1 MTGVQTCALPIY
13 GAANVL
19 QEILTVKSDDVTGRA
34 KTYENIVKGENLT
47 EPNIPE
53 AFNVLI
59 KELQGLGLDITIN

>member
-1 MTGVQTCALPIY
+1 MEVWALEGY

-34 KTYENIVKGENLT
+34 KTYENIVKGENLA
-47 EPNIPE
+47 EPNVPE

-59 KELQGLGLDITIN
+59 KELQGLGLDITVN